1 MSLVMRN
8 LIVSYANNKD
18 ADQPVHP
25 RCLISVFVVR
35 YLDSI
40 IFLVFISKIS
50 QPVSV
55 VGHANLSYLVGNSK
69 DRFSHDEAQII

>member
-25 RCLISVFVVR
+25 RCLISVFIVC
-35 YLDSI
+35 YLDI
-40 IFLVFISKIS
+40 II
-50 QPVSV
+50 
-55 VGHANLSYLVGNSK
+55 YLVSTSK
-69 DRFSHDEAQII
+69 LKYFAPENAVYGSVAGVYKLFLISAGVDLL